1 MVRANLA
8 GNVEKPGAI
17 NFTNQGAN
25 ITPKILRT
33 LKIPPKNV
41 HTIRANLKASK
52 RDFKRDSEKMGTN
65 TITKLPSANKRLHKL
80 GRRNATKKAS
90 AAKPVPKK

>member
-25 ITPKILRT
+25 ITLKEILRRWAQ
-33 LKIPPKNV
+33 
-41 HTIRANLKASK
+41 IR
-52 RDFKRDSEKMGTN
+52 
-65 TITKLPSANKRLHKL
+65 
-80 GRRNATKKAS
+80 
-90 AAKPVPKK
+90 